1 MSDFLTNLAARA
13 IAQPSLR
20 PRTRSRFEP
29 LEETPAPLEWP
40 TVAMERRPPAGR
52 PAGSPAGVVET
63 NAVKAE
69 QATATGQRPVHP
81 PASGRRAPE
90 VRIEREVAREIEHD
104 VQRVVETQERI
115 VRVPQVE
122 RIQQIERPHR
132 YEQQPPRILRER
144 EELHRER
151 LVRERVD
158 RRPQILTQPQSAQAA
173 PAQEK
178 TIHVSIGR
186 VEVRAVSQPQPQR
199 ERPRGAAMSI
209 DDYVARRKAKERR

>member
-13 IAQPSLR
+13 IAQPTLR

-29 LEETPAPLEWP
+29 VAEEAAPGLPDAGLPARLPVR
-40 TVAMERRPPAGR
+40 VAAREPMP
-52 PAGSPAGVVET
+52 VET
-63 NAVKAE
+63 KVIEVEKST
-69 QATATGQRPVHP
+69 TAIGQRPVDP
-81 PASGRRAPE
+81 PASGRRADAPE
-90 VRIEREVAREIEHD
+90 VRIEREVEKEIERD

-122 RIQQIERPHR
+122 RIKEIERQHR
-132 YEQQPPRILRER
+132 YERQPPRIIRER

-151 LVRERVD
+151 LVRDRVD
-158 RRPQILTQPQSAQAA
+158 RRPQVLTQRIAVETPTV
-173 PAQEK
+173 EK

-186 VEVRAVSQPQPQR
+186 VEVRAMPQAQQPR
-199 ERPRGAAMSI
+199 ERSRHDRMTI